1 MVKKKVLEILKQNND
16 HISGENIS
24 KELGVSRTAI
34 WKYINALR
42 EEGYEIESITRRG
55 YKLLSTPDIL
65 TYEEIKEYL
74 NTEFIGRKIY
84 YFDTLESTN
93 NYAKEI
99 AIEEAEGTTIV
110 AEEQTKGKG
119 RLGRTWLSPKGKGIY
134 FSVILK
140 PKFSPME
147 VAKITLLG
155 AAAVNRALDDLG
167 IKSSIKWPNDIVIG
181 GRKVCGILTEMSSE
195 LSMINYVVMGI
206 GINANFDQADIPLE
220 LQDKATSL
228 KLKNGKNINR
238 RELLAAILNHLEDLY
253 LKFNIDKDLSEAIK
267 ACRDKSAVIGKDI
280 KIIYGKE
287 VRRAKAINIDDQG
300 QLIVQMEDGS
310 REKIISGEISIRNV
324 DDSYI

>member
-1 MVKKKVLEILKQNND
+1 MVKEKVLEILKQNND

-267 ACRDKSAVIGKDI
+267 VCRDKSAVIGKDI
-280 KIIYGKE
+280 KII
-287 VRRAKAINIDDQG
+287 
-300 QLIVQMEDGS
+300 
-310 REKIISGEISIRNV
+310 
-324 DDSYI
+324 